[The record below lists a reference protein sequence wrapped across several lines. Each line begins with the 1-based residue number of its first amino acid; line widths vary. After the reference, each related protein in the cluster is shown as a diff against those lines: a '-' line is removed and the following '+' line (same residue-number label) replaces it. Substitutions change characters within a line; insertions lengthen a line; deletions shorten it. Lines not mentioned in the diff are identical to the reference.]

1 MTNASLVAAAV
12 AARGLRKN
20 GPSGSV
26 FGPIDL
32 DVPAGGVTVLRG
44 PSGSGRTCLL
54 LTLAGRMKPKSGE
67 LSVFGKTTPKR
78 IFKVASIGAVDDLDA
93 VYDSVRVI
101 DLVTEKLRWDA
112 PWYRFVGK
120 RAQSVQ
126 NVCGPVWGPLP
137 LPDPRAFVEDL
148 SELEVSL
155 LRIALANT
163 RRTPLLVVGGVD
175 QLSSVADQRTLMQ
188 RLVELGRDQTVVSA
202 TSNPVDDDL
211 GIRRVVEVPNLAGND
226 LVHGE
231 GTN

>member
-1 MTNASLVAAAV
+1 MTNAQLIAAAV
-12 AARGLRKN
+12 AARGLTKN
-20 GPSGSV
+20 GPSGAV
-26 FGPIDL
+26 YGPIDL
-32 DVPAGGVTVLRG
+32 DVPAGGLTVLRG

-54 LTLAGRMKPKSGE
+54 LTLAGRMEPKSGE
-67 LSVFGKTTPKR
+67 LSVFGKTNPKS

-112 PWYRFVGK
+112 SWYRLVAK
-120 RAQSVQ
+120 RAQSVTA
-126 NVCGPVWGPLP
+126 VCGPVWGPLP

-148 SELEVSL
+148 SELDVAL

-175 QLSSVADQRTLMQ
+175 RLSSVADQRTLLQ
-188 RLVELGRDQTVVSA
+188 RLVELGWEQTVITA
-202 TSNPVDDDL
+202 TSNPVDGDL
-211 GIRRVVEVPNLAGND
+211 GIRTVVEMPNLAGND
-226 LVHGE
+226 LVHEE